1 MTIRS
6 RLLKAALASAFAAS
20 LSFGQD
26 AVKAEDQYVVLSYF
40 KVDQQNLAA
49 FEEWSRTNS
58 KKFFAELMNRAGS
71 NLWGWNVARILYRGP
86 DDDAPTHVAA
96 AIYNGPPPAS
106 LEPSDYDA
114 LLKKISGL
122 DPAEYRKR
130 LASLREPLGT
140 ELVSGIAWAGG
151 SSPEGSYRVVAY
163 GKLEPRRAAAHREA
177 AASTWQ
183 PVLGAAAK
191 EGKFLA
197 WSSWS
202 YVFPRGMDAPHDIL
216 DAITYKDLPSAV
228 RGYTNM
234 QADFLKVHPGKS
246 WLGAV
251 DEFRGNVTNR
261 KVVLSRIIASVSKNV
276 TRQ

>member
-1 MTIRS
+1 
-6 RLLKAALASAFAAS
+6 LLTAALASALAAN

-40 KVDQQNLAA
+40 KVDQENLAA

-58 KKFFAELMNRAGS
+58 KKVFTEMMNQAGS

-96 AIYNGPPPAS
+96 SIYNGPPPGT
-106 LEPSDYDA
+106 LEPAALDA
-114 LLKKISGL
+114 LYKKITAM

-130 LASLREPLGT
+130 LNSLRELLGT
-140 ELVSGIAWAGG
+140 ELVRGIAWAGG
-151 SSPEGSYRVVAY
+151 SSPEGSYRVVTY
-163 GKLEPRRAAAHREA
+163 SRLEPRRAAAHREA

-183 PVLGAAAK
+183 PIYAAAAK
-191 EGKFLA
+191 EGKILA

-202 YVFPRGMDAPHDIL
+202 YVFPRGMDAPYDIL
-216 DAITYKDLPSAV
+216 GATTYKDLPAAV

-234 QADFLKVHPGKS
+234 QADFLKVHPTKS
-246 WLGAV
+246 WVGAV

-261 KVVLSRIIASVSKNV
+261 KAVVSRIIASVSKNV